1 MNGKIQLS
9 VVMLVDRNRANAQ
22 NVLRALER
30 QTCAD
35 HELEIIIHDASAET
49 VPPLDMPSRFASKYL
64 RRPGIHYW
72 RVARAIASREASGA
86 IVAFLEDH
94 CRPHPDWAVNL
105 IAAHADGTWA
115 AVGYAFTNGSPDSWW
130 SRSALIADYGLFVQP
145 VSGGPSSMLAG
156 NNVSYARWFLD
167 ELGDAFEKSV
177 GVDFNVQQ
185 MANARGH
192 RMKIAPDV
200 LAAHCCY
207 ARISELAAANYYYVK
222 ILAVARARLGGWS
235 YPTRVIWAGGVLL
248 LVPLIRLFRLARSI
262 RPRPSLR
269 ADFLSAIPVLVIIY
283 IAAALG
289 EANGYLFGVQDAE
302 EKFVEYELNT
312 PRIE

>member
-1 MNGKIQLS
+1 MKSSLQLS
-9 VVMLVDRNRANAQ
+9 VVMLVGRNRSNAQ
-22 NVLRALER
+22 NVLRALEA

-35 HELEIIIHDASAET
+35 HDLEIIVHDASDESVA
-49 VPPLDMPSRFASKYL
+49 PLVMPSRFASKYL
-64 RRPGIHYW
+64 RRPGLHFW
-72 RVARAIASREASGA
+72 RVARAVAAREAGGSV
-86 IVAFLEDH
+86 VAFLEDH
-94 CRPHPDWAVNL
+94 CKPHRDWAERL
-105 IAAHADGTWA
+105 IAAHADGRWA
-115 AVGYAFTNGSPDSWW
+115 AVGYAFTNGSPDSRW
-130 SRSALIADYGLFVQP
+130 SRAALIADYGFFVHP
-145 VSGGPSSMLAG
+145 VPGGPSLILAG

-200 LAAHCCY
+200 LAAHGCY
-207 ARISELAAANYYYVK
+207 AKISELAAANYYYVK

-235 YPTRVIWAGGVLL
+235 YPKRVIWAGGVLL
-248 LVPLIRLFRLARSI
+248 LVPLLRLFRLARSI
-262 RPRPSLR
+262 GPRPSLR
-269 ADFLSAIPVLVIIY
+269 ADFLNAIPVLIIIY
-283 IAAALG
+283 IAAAFG